1 MKIAAPRDALR
12 VAELLNEAVE
22 VSDGPTVVRFPKGK
36 VGGEVEAI
44 AKLGGMDVLRS
55 PAAGLAEDVL
65 LVGAGPMALMGLEIA
80 DRLAGHG
87 IGVTVV
93 DPRWT
98 KPVDGAL
105 AGAARRHRLVA
116 TVEDNGL
123 VGGFG
128 DAVARLLRDHD
139 VDVPVKTYGLPQ
151 EFLPHGTREE
161 VLEDAGLT
169 SQQVALRITE
179 AVARRSSAEAQEGA
193 PEPRTVE

>member
-1 MKIAAPRDALR
+1 MTWLR
-12 VAELLNEAVE
+12 NTTRPKPNGTVPVTTRGWTGGLPASGLVWSARIPFFGRR
-22 VSDGPTVVRFPKGK
+22 GP
-36 VGGEVEAI
+36 
-44 AKLGGMDVLRS
+44 
-55 PAAGLAEDVL
+55 
-65 LVGAGPMALMGLEIA
+65 
-80 DRLAGHG
+80 
-87 IGVTVV
+87 
-93 DPRWT
+93 
-98 KPVDGAL
+98 AL